1 MDGWKKALVTGSLG
15 ASTVLL
21 LKKRWPAGVLSA
33 GVGLAVLAS
42 EYPEKFERI
51 QNMLPEYF
59 ERGMRLA
66 DYASRAGQKI
76 AQYAGRSS
84 RELWEEISS

>member
-1 MDGWKKALVTGSLG
+1 MDGWKKAMVAGSFG
-15 ASTVLL
+15 ASAVLF

-42 EYPEKFERI
+42 EYPERFERI
-51 QNMLPEYF
+51 QNLLPEYF

-66 DYASRAGQKI
+66 ELASRTGQKI
-76 AQYAGRSS
+76 AQYAGRSGHD
-84 RELWEEISS
+84 LWEEISS

>member
-1 MDGWKKALVTGSLG
+1 MDAWKKALVAGSFG
-15 ASTVLL
+15 ASAVLF

-42 EYPEKFERI
+42 EYPERFERV
-51 QNMLPEYF
+51 QDVLPEYF

-66 DYASRAGQKI
+66 ELASRTGQKI
-76 AQYAGRSS
+76 AQYAS
-84 RELWEEISS
+84 RGSRDLWEQISS